1 MARASDTD
9 FAEIVHASCVAHDG
23 RAVLILGASGRGK
36 SALALR
42 LMALGAQLVAD
53 DRTELWREG
62 ETICARA
69 PDAIRGM
76 IEARFV
82 GILAADALDRAP
94 VHLVI
99 DLDQSESERL
109 PPNRNTVLFGQT
121 LPLLYRVDAD
131 HFPASVMQYL
141 AHGRKA

>member
-1 MARASDTD
+1 MAGASDTA
-9 FAEIVHASCVAHDG
+9 FSETVHASCVAHAG
-23 RAVLILGASGRGK
+23 RAVLIRGASGRGK

-69 PDAIRGM
+69 PDTIRGM

-82 GILAADALDRAP
+82 GILAAEALDRAP

-99 DLDQSESERL
+99 DLDRSESERL
-109 PPNRNTVLFGQT
+109 PPNRNTALLGQT